1 MIKNMEQLHLLYKK
15 RGYFD
20 RYGGDVMISFL
31 LIVLTLLVTGYSNYQ
46 SVMAE
51 VRRNWNQHRCNPI
64 YMPFAGV
71 IMPQAGMSATDTTSA
86 NFAYCIKQD
95 ASAVFTIAMVPFEFG
110 LYLTITFMD
119 AVLESIMAF
128 MLFVQWLKQQ
138 LGDIFATLYEKII
151 NFLIP
156 LIEMI
161 VYLRDMIA
169 KLNGVAITSLYTIM
183 NIYNITVSGIL
194 NIMVI
199 LNNILI
205 ATIAIM
211 LAMIVLA
218 FALIPTPAFPLGLSV
233 YIAGM
238 TIFTSFVI
246 PVIVMYTLMQI
257 FTNEVFHTRTSDPPS
272 TPNIKK
278 K

>member
-1 MIKNMEQLHLLYKK
+1 MEQVHLLYKN

-20 RYGGDVMISFL
+20 RYGGDVMISLALIILTIL
-31 LIVLTLLVTGYSNYQ
+31 LTGYANYQ
-46 SVMAE
+46 SILSE
-51 VRRNWNQHRCNPI
+51 VRSNWNQHRCNPI

-71 IMPQAGMSATDTTSA
+71 IMPQAGVSATETTST

-95 ASAVFTIAMVPFEFG
+95 ASAVFSIAMMPFEFG
-110 LYLTITFMD
+110 LYLVIDFID

-128 MLFVQWLKQQ
+128 MFFIHWLKQQ
-138 LGDIFATLYEKII
+138 LGSIFDILYDKII
-151 NFLIP
+151 NVLIP

-169 KLNGVAITSLYTIM
+169 KLNGIAINSLYTIM

-194 NIMVI
+194 NIMVVI
-199 LNNILI
+199 NNMLI

-211 LAMIVLA
+211 MGLIVLA
-218 FALIPTPAFPLGLSV
+218 FSLIPTPAFPLGLSI

-238 TIFTSFVI
+238 SILTSFVI
-246 PVIVMYTLMQI
+246 PVIVLYTLMQT
-257 FTNEVFHTRTSDPPS
+257 FTSEVFKTTSPKAPS
-272 TPNIKK
+272 IPKIKK
-278 K
+278 KKK

>member
-1 MIKNMEQLHLLYKK
+1 MEQLHLLYKK

-20 RYGGDVMISFL
+20 RYGEDVMISLL
-31 LIVLTLLVTGYSNYQ
+31 LIVMTILITGYANYQ
-46 SVMAE
+46 SILSE
-51 VRRNWNQHRCNPI
+51 VQRNWTQHRCNPI

-71 IMPQAGMSATDTTSA
+71 IMPQAGMSTAETTNT

-95 ASAVFTIAMVPFEFG
+95 ASAVFSIAIMPLEFSM
-110 LYLTITFMD
+110 YLVIDFID

-128 MLFVQWLKQQ
+128 MFFIHWLKQQ
-138 LGDIFATLYEKII
+138 LGSIFDTLYGKII

-169 KLNGVAITSLYTIM
+169 KLNGLAITSLYTIM

-194 NIMVI
+194 NIMVVI
-199 LNNILI
+199 NNLLI

-218 FALIPTPAFPLGLSV
+218 LALIPTPAFPLGLSI
-233 YIAGM
+233 YIAGL
-238 TIFTSFVI
+238 TILTSFVI
-246 PVIVMYTLMQI
+246 PVIILYTLMQV
-257 FTNEVFHTRTSDPPS
+257 FTSEVFNTTSPKAQSVPK
-272 TPNIKK
+272 IKK
-278 K
+278 KKK

>member
-1 MIKNMEQLHLLYKK
+1 MEQVHLLYKN

-20 RYGGDVMISFL
+20 RYGGDVMISL
-31 LIVLTLLVTGYSNYQ
+31 ALIVMTILLTGYANYQ
-46 SVMAE
+46 SILAE
-51 VRRNWNQHRCNPI
+51 VQRNWNQHRCNPI

-71 IMPQAGMSATDTTSA
+71 IMPQAGMSVTETTST

-95 ASAVFTIAMVPFEFG
+95 ASAVFSIAMMPFEFG
-110 LYLTITFMD
+110 MYLVIYFMD

-128 MLFVQWLKQQ
+128 MFFIHWLKQQ
-138 LGDIFATLYEKII
+138 LGSIFDTVYEKIV

-156 LIEMI
+156 LIESI

-169 KLNGVAITSLYTIM
+169 KLNGLAITSLYTIM

-194 NIMVI
+194 NIMVVI
-199 LNNILI
+199 NNMLI

-211 LAMIVLA
+211 MGMIVLA
-218 FALIPTPAFPLGLSV
+218 FALIPTPAFPLGLSM

-238 TIFTSFVI
+238 SILTSFVI
-246 PVIVMYTLMQI
+246 PVIVLYTLMQV
-257 FTNEVFHTRTSDPPS
+257 FTSEVFKTTSPKAPS
-272 TPNIKK
+272 IPKIKK
-278 K
+278 KKK